1 MYDFSTI
8 KAKPLSSTR
17 KVSTWWAKWLNN
29 LVAVEFQ
36 NMDTVQ
42 KLNNYFVTQSWQL
55 EKTKW
60 YTALSWVTGT
70 TSITMLEKFDT
81 NKYLYWTWNDVN
93 YYNAGTVSTLK
104 WDFTTT
110 DKFTWVKYW
119 NFFYTCNGWNK
130 IGIFLPDTSLK
141 FLSFT
146 WEAWT
151 NFAVGNTVTDD
162 SSTSTWVIRYIT
174 YISSTTWLMVIWTIV
189 IVWAWFNW
197 WSITWSWWTTASWST
212 LEWQFYEITTAPKA
226 KFLYQFWW
234 RLFAWN
240 TDSSVSEVKWSKQDT
255 DFNEIPFM
263 VWTSSSSPL
272 LATDPWSILYR
283 TAWDVVW
290 IGSQWWQIIVWY
302 KDWKTWFRIDTIDI
316 AATWLSQKTQVDF
329 QKIDFWM
336 ERWFINTVKWVFY
349 VNEWWLW
356 LLKSWWNTSQPF
368 SESESLISRVLWED
382 FISTIDF
389 TDADIVFDTL
399 KNKIYVTCMEDSTF
413 NNLIIW
419 YDIETKAFWKR
430 TNMQISRFM
439 KDWTSIYWA
448 SSIDTTIYQLFTWAN
463 DNWAS
468 ILWEWQ
474 QEIQMPL
481 NSLNS
486 LIATEIKWFFNSNTS
501 LIISYDI
508 YDAQWIKYTNF
519 LTQTLSI
526 PSGNSYVQW
535 FNEIWFTEWGY
546 WWYSISDNI
555 ETLAKNIT
563 KIDEFTRIVL
573 KIRSDDTYNHIIN
586 WIWLYIESKGENKT
600 YLNLS

>member
-1 MYDFSTI
+1 MYDFSVF
-8 KAKPLSSTR
+8 KAVKPFKETKR
-17 KVSTWWAKWLNN
+17 VSTWWSKWLNN
-29 LVAVEFQ
+29 LIAVELQ
-36 NMDTVQ
+36 SMDSVQ
-42 KLNNYFVTQSWQL
+42 KLNNYFITQNWQL
-55 EKTKW
+55 QKSKW
-60 YTALSWVTGT
+60 YTSLSWVTGT
-70 TSITMLEKFDT
+70 TPITMLEKFDI
-81 NKYLYWTWNDVN
+81 NKYIYWTGDDIN
-93 YYNAGTVSTLK
+93 YYNAWTVSTLK

-110 DKFTWVKYW
+110 DKFSWIKYW
-119 NFFYTCNGWNK
+119 QFFYTCNWWNK
-130 IGIFLPDTSLK
+130 VWIFLPDTDYK

-146 WEAWT
+146 WETWT
-151 NFAVGNTVTDD
+151 DFAVWQTITDT
-162 SSTSTWVIRYIT
+162 STTKTWVIS
-174 YISSTTWLMVIWTIV
+174 YISYFNWTTWLMVLTSLSWTFDW
-189 IVWAWFNW
+189 WAITSSWW
-197 WSITWSWWTTASWST
+197 WSASWST
-212 LEWQFYEITTAPKA
+212 FEWSFYEIPTAPKA
-226 KFLYQFWW
+226 KFLYQFNW

-240 TDSSVSEVKWSKQDT
+240 TSSSSSEVKWSSQDI
-255 DFNEIPFM
+255 DFNKIPFLT
-263 VWTSSSSPL
+263 WTTSNSPL

-290 IGSQWWQIIVWY
+290 ISSLWWQILVWY
-302 KDWKTWFRIDTIDI
+302 KDWKTWFRINTLDI
-316 AATWLSQKTQVDF
+316 SWVWLSQKTDTDF

-336 ERWFINTVKWVFY
+336 ERWFISTIKWIFY
-349 VNEWWLW
+349 VNEWWIW

-368 SESESLISRVLWED
+368 SENEWLISRVLWED
-382 FISTIDF
+382 FIRNVDF
-389 TDADIVFDTL
+389 TNADIVFDTL
-399 KNKIYVTCMEDSTF
+399 KNKIYVTCMENSTF

-508 YDAQWIKYTNF
+508 YDAQWIKYTDF